1 LYTSCPILTDDT
13 YDIQIPIFEIQY
25 KNDHDKKIANLKY
38 FYPLA
43 LIVIGDARQN
53 PEELPTIIIWD

>member
-43 LIVIGDARQN
+43 LIVGDARQR
-53 PEELPTIIIWD
+53 E

>member
-1 LYTSCPILTDDT
+1 MIFKYRF
-13 YDIQIPIFEIQY
+13 FEIQY

>member
-1 LYTSCPILTDDT
+1 M
-13 YDIQIPIFEIQY
+13 IFKYRFLKSNI
-25 KNDHDKKIANLKY
+25 KMTHDKKIANLKY

-53 PEELPTIIIWD
+53 PEEFPTIIIGD